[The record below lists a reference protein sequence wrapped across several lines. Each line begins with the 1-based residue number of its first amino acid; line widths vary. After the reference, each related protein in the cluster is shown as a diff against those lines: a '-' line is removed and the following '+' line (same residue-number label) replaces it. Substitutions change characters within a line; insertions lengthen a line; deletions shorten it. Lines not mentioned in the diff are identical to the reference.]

1 MLQRLD
7 EYNQYR
13 VQKGCVPIRIGI
25 GINTGSLILGT
36 VGGHSRMDGTV
47 ISDTVNLAS
56 RIEGLT
62 KNYGVSLLISDQ
74 TFSQLRDAEQYAF
87 RTIGKVKVRGKSAA
101 VTVYEVFD
109 ADLPEIRE
117 AKLVTK
123 PEFEQAL
130 LLYNQGAFKE
140 AAQGFQSCLDINPKD
155 TVAQNYLEG
164 CQGVIKSL
172 ELSLTMISRS
182 VQGDEMGNG

>member
-1 MLQRLD
+1 MPHSEGLCAD
-7 EYNQYR
+7 
-13 VQKGCVPIRIGI
+13 RIGI
-25 GINTGSLILGT
+25 GINAGSLMLGT

-62 KNYGVSLLISDQ
+62 KNYGVSLLISHQ
-74 TFSQLRDAEQYAF
+74 TLSQLQDANQYAF
-87 RTIGKVKVRGKSAA
+87 RMIAQVKVKGKSVA

-117 AKLVTK
+117 GKLVTK
-123 PEFEQAL
+123 KEFEQAL
-130 LLYNQGAFKE
+130 LLYNQGAYTQ
-140 AAQGFQSCLDINPKD
+140 AAQRFEDCLHINPRD
-155 TVAQNYLEG
+155 IVSQIYRER

-172 ELSLTMISRS
+172 ELSLRTVSLS
-182 VQGDEMGNG
+182 VQGEERQE